1 MANEKRLID
10 ANELPLGKFVEPRTE
25 WHQGWNDALDAAM
38 LQAPT
43 VDAVEVVRCKDCKH
57 RGEDGCCPM
66 CFEEEIEWDDDGY
79 TEADYILHD
88 RTADDGFCDRGERIE
103 GE

>member
-66 CFEEEIEWDDDGY
+66 CFEEEIEWDDV
-79 TEADYILHD
+79 
-88 RTADDGFCDRGERIE
+88 IE
-103 GE
+103 FECAEKVYSDLVGRRHNNGC

>member
-43 VDAVEVVRCKDCKH
+43 VDAVEVIRCKNCDHWKDSVSGCTDHVKFCEIGFYMV
-57 RGEDGCCPM
+57 GENGYCVYVERKTDG
-66 CFEEEIEWDDDGY
+66 
-79 TEADYILHD
+79 
-88 RTADDGFCDRGERIE
+88 
-103 GE
+103 